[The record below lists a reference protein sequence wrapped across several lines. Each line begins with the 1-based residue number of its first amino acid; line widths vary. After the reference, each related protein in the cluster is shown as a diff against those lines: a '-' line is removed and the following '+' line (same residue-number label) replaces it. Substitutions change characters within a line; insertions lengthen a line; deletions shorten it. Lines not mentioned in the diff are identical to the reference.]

1 MVTVEMRPELCRALS
16 GLCRLTTVGLS
27 GLCRDSVGTLSG
39 FSVGLSNRGSRA
51 LPKWPQLGTRAIVHR
66 KVRASLNCALGL
78 RSEGPILQSAES
90 RKPDAVSRF
99 HGSLP

>member
-39 FSVGLSNRGSRA
+39 FSVGLSNRGSVWEVGNARA
-51 LPKWPQLGTRAIVHR
+51 VG
-66 KVRASLNCALGL
+66 NCA
-78 RSEGPILQSAES
+78 RTW
-90 RKPDAVSRF
+90 
-99 HGSLP
+99 

>member
-39 FSVGLSNRGSRA
+39 FSVGLSNRGSNSVNRSTRPIDLA
-51 LPKWPQLGTRAIVHR
+51 L
-66 KVRASLNCALGL
+66 
-78 RSEGPILQSAES
+78 
-90 RKPDAVSRF
+90 VSVEET
-99 HGSLP
+99 